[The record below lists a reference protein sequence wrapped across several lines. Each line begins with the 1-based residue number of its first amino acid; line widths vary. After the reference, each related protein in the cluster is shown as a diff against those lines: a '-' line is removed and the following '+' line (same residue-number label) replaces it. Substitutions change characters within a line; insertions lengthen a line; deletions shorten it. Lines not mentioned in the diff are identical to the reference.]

1 MKLAEALRERA
12 DLNRKLKQLSNRLE
26 QNALVQEGENP
37 AENPVELL
45 AEFDG
50 CIARLEEL
58 AAQINLV
65 NCRTLV
71 EGRTLTELL
80 ARRDSLTLKLRT
92 YQNFLS
98 EASQQAY
105 RAMRTEIKILS
116 TVDVRKTQK
125 AADALAKELRELD
138 NKIQAANWA
147 TEL

>member
-105 RAMRTEIKILS
+105 RAMRTEIKIMS